1 MTAWVVR
8 WIKIVRKRVSK
19 TNIDE
24 RSPSQLHVLS
34 VEEVVAAEV
43 VVIKGYQKMELKAE
57 FMVLDDRRSKK
68 LKKNIGGLNL

>member
-1 MTAWVVR
+1 MVR

-19 TNIDE
+19 ANIDE

>member
-1 MTAWVVR
+1 MVR

-43 VVIKGYQKMELKAE
+43 VVIRVTK
-57 FMVLDDRRSKK
+57 RW
-68 LKKNIGGLNL
+68 N